1 MIFKN
6 FGIGYTITKEV
17 IEMVYPYSETGKR
30 IWELRKEQSLTR
42 EQLAESANISVQFLA
57 DIEKGRK
64 NMTITTLKKVS
75 SALMVT
81 TDYIVYGKT
90 EYENELMELCKAIP
104 NDKQKQAVKL
114 LRVFLESIE

>member
-104 NDKQKQAVKL
+104 NDKQKQAAKL